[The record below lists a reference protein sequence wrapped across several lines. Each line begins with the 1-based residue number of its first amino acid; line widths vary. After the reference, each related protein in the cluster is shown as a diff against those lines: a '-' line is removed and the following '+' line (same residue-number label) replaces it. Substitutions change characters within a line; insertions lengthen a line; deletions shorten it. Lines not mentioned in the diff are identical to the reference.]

1 MANIKNLRMWDD
13 IRNDSRVSIRK
24 TMLGLK
30 TTAIY
35 QKTQSIIN
43 TKTIEYTPQDGD
55 RLRSILE
62 TPVEKLEE
70 AIGDFHPSPVPNG
83 NYLTELCSS
92 QDGVFVALMLL
103 QFQRLDYEPVT
114 PVIIFEGKEAQVVR
128 NIFF

>member
-13 IRNDSRVSIRK
+13 IRNDSRVSVRK

-35 QKTQSIIN
+35 QKTQSIIEA
-43 TKTIEYTPQDGD
+43 KTIEYTPQDGD

-62 TPVEKLEE
+62 APVEKMEE
-70 AIGDFHPSPVPNG
+70 TIGDFHPSQVPNG

-92 QDGVFVALMLL
+92 QDGEFVALMLF
-103 QFQRLDYEPVT
+103 QFQRMSYEPVT

-128 NIFF
+128 KIFF